1 MYQTPAADFLFLF
14 QTSSSTRR
22 KEKKRTEKVLLPR
35 DAVMMMHRGNML
47 IKIQYEYEYILL

>member
-1 MYQTPAADFLFLF
+1 MYQTPAADFLFQF
-14 QTSSSTRR
+14 QTSSTRR

-35 DAVMMMHRGNML
+35 NAVMMMHRGNML